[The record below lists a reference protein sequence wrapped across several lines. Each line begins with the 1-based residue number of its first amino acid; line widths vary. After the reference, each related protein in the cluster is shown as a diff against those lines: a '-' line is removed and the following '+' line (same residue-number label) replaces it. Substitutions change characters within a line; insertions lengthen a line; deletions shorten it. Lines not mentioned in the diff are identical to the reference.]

1 MNPGTVRWAMT
12 LSRQLRK
19 LCTDMWHD
27 GYCACHLPS
36 HKHPLKRT
44 HTDALRK
51 SAVKTLEIA
60 PMIVSLWSRWSKG
73 AKRNESG
80 LLGSCGEWH
89 GFLRLLTFLSTA
101 VFTTFTVIILP
112 VHQVFLIHPQWC
124 VMDTSSGDGE
134 NSSVRCW
141 DCEIRLLKFWKILQ

>member
-1 MNPGTVRWAMT
+1 MDRNMRLAKGFIFPGLICWTLTVTLNPLLGLKCEKMNPGTVRWAMT

-36 HKHPLKRT
+36 HKYPLKCT
-44 HTDALRK
+44 HTDALRN
-51 SAVKTLEIA
+51 SAVKTLEIT
-60 PMIVSLWSRWSKG
+60 PMIVSVWSWWSKG

-89 GFLRLLTFLSTA
+89 GFLRLLTFLFTV

-112 VHQVFLIHPQWC
+112 VHQVF
-124 VMDTSSGDGE
+124 
-134 NSSVRCW
+134 
-141 DCEIRLLKFWKILQ
+141 